1 MVETI
6 VVVGIIT
13 VLLVLVVKYGTRTIE
28 KSEAVRCAQNL
39 RSLHT
44 SLAAYV
50 QDRGHWPQEPEGLWQ
65 SNDGDAYEDW
75 WIKELEPYGAPEE
88 VWRCPSIQ
96 RKIVNKNKT
105 GRPKMHYSPTKFDN
119 KALTPYKWSTQP
131 WLVEIGNLH
140 GVGALICFPDGSVKT
155 MNEVTGAR

>member
-1 MVETI
+1 M
-6 VVVGIIT
+6 
-13 VLLVLVVKYGTRTIE
+13 LLVLVVKYGLRTVE
-28 KSEAVRCAQNL
+28 TSEAVRCAQNL
-39 RSLHT
+39 KSLHT
-44 SLAAYV
+44 SLAAYI
-50 QDRGHWPQEPEGLWQ
+50 QDKGHWPQEPEGLWQ